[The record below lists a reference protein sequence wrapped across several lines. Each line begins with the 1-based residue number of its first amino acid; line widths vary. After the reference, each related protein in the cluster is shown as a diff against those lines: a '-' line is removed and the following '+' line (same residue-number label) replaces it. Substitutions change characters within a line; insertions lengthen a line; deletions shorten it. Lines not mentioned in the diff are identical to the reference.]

1 MDTTHGLT
9 SSARTAAIE
18 QPAQSAPPAPSSA
31 AEQPQRSF
39 TKFLYENSLTL
50 VLMTLFLL
58 TLVGQTFT
66 GLVEHNKDN
75 QEYGQ
80 ATVTLAQYFAS
91 GHFWEATAE
100 NWESEFLQMA
110 MFVLLTV
117 CLRQKGS
124 PESKSLE
131 GEEEVDED
139 PNTKRHDPRAPWPVR
154 KGGFVLWLYSHSLSI
169 AFAVLFFLSIAVH
182 AWGGAKDYSEEQ
194 LAHGESG
201 ATTLQYM
208 ATSRFWFESFQNWQ
222 SEFLSLAAMV
232 YLAVFLREKGSAES
246 KPVASPHDE
255 QGE

>member
-1 MDTTHGLT
+1 MDATDRIAA
-9 SSARTAAIE
+9 SART
-18 QPAQSAPPAPSSA
+18 SAFESEREITSRTPSRVA
-31 AEQPQRSF
+31 KKPRPTFKQ
-39 TKFLYENSLTL
+39 FLYENGLTL
-50 VLMTLFLL
+50 TLMALFLL
-58 TLVGQTFT
+58 TMVGQTVT

-75 QEYGQ
+75 EEHDQP
-80 ATVTLAQYFAS
+80 TVSLAQYLVS
-91 GHFWEATAE
+91 GHFLEATAE

-124 PESKSLE
+124 PESKGME

-139 PNTKRHDPRAPWPVR
+139 PNEKRDDPRAPWPVR
-154 KGGFVLWLYSHSLSI
+154 KGGFILWLYSHSLSL
-169 AFAVLFFLSIAVH
+169 AFALLFLLSFAVH

-232 YLAVFLREKGSAES
+232 YLAVYLREKGSAEA
-246 KPVASPHDE
+246 KAVATPHDE